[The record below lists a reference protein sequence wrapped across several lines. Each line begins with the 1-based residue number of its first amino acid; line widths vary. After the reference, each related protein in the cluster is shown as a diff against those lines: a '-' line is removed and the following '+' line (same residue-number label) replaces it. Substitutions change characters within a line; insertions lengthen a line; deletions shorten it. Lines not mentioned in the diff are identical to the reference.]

1 MNQSRPAT
9 PGQIL
14 EMEFLAPYGITQTD
28 LATHTGWTRKHVNQL
43 CRGRVPVTVDS
54 AFILA
59 AATRTEPEYWLGLQS
74 AVDLWDA
81 YSKALH
87 FKNSA
92 YQAHFAQGI
101 ENDEALRSRL
111 GQVRPLA
118 A

>member
-14 EMEFLAPYGITQTD
+14 EREFLAPYGITQTD

-74 AVDLWDA
+74 V
-81 YSKALH
+81 
-87 FKNSA
+87 SA
-92 YQAHFAQGI
+92 TAPMDPLGAQLM
-101 ENDEALRSRL
+101 EPRSAPIMEPFGDHL
-111 GQVRPLA
+111 MEPGQR
-118 A
+118 

>member
-1 MNQSRPAT
+1 MAACAKPRSCWVSDLLTCFNFRILKRP
-9 PGQIL
+9 QIL
-14 EMEFLAPYGITQTD
+14 EREFLAPYGITQTD

-81 YSKALH
+81 
-87 FKNSA
+87 
-92 YQAHFAQGI
+92 

>member
-1 MNQSRPAT
+1 MRAYYMNQSRPAT

-59 AATRTEPEYWLGLQS
+59 AATRTEPEYWLGLQR

-81 YSKALH
+81 
-87 FKNSA
+87 
-92 YQAHFAQGI
+92 

>member
-1 MNQSRPAT
+1 MRAYYMNHSRPAT

-14 EMEFLAPYGITQTD
+14 EREFLAPYGITQTD

-81 YSKALH
+81 
-87 FKNSA
+87 
-92 YQAHFAQGI
+92 
-101 ENDEALRSRL
+101 ENNEALRSRL